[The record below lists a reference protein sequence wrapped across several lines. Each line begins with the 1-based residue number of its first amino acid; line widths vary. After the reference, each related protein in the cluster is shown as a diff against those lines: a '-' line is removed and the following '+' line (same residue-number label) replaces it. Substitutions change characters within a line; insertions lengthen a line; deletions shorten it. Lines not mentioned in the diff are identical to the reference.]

1 MRIGTRIGD
10 RSLGEVAQLARRAE
24 TLGYDFL
31 SSSETAHNPFLP
43 LVLAAEHTERIGLRT
58 SIALAFARSPM
69 DVAYLAWDL
78 QGLSRG
84 RFVLGLGSQ
93 VRGHIV
99 RRFSMEWK
107 PPAPRMREYIHALRA
122 IWQAWQ
128 KNSKLNFQGDYYRF
142 NLMPPVFNPGPIE
155 HPKLSVYVS
164 AVNPN
169 MLRLA
174 GEVCE
179 GIMLHPF
186 STRKYANEIILP
198 KLKEGAAKSG
208 RTIADLDIS
217 GGGFIVTG
225 KTEKELEANKAAIKR
240 RIAFYAS
247 TRSYAPVMNAHGWN
261 DTADKLYQMSV
272 KGHWD
277 KMVGEITDEMLE
289 AFAVVGTYDDIVV
302 KIKARHGS
310 YATSL
315 DFSPQARNSEEKDRL
330 RSIIRSLQAR

>member
-10 RSLGEVAQLARRAE
+10 RSLGEIAQLAKRAE
-24 TLGYDFL
+24 ALGYDFL

-43 LVLAAEHTERIGLRT
+43 LVLAAEHTERMGLRT

-99 RRFSMEWK
+99 RRFGMEWK

-122 IWQAWQ
+122 IWDAWQ
-128 KNSKLNFQGDYYRF
+128 NNSKLDFQGDYYRF
-142 NLMPPVFNPGPIE
+142 NLMPPIFNPGPIE

-179 GIMLHPF
+179 GVMLHPF
-186 STRKYANEIILP
+186 NTPKYTNEIIIP
-198 KLKEGAAKSG
+198 RLKEGAAKAG
-208 RTIADLDIS
+208 RTTADLDIS
-217 GGGFIVTG
+217 GGGFMVTG
-225 KTEKELEANKAAIKR
+225 ATDEEMEANKAATKR

-247 TRSYAPVMNAHGWN
+247 TRSYAPVMNAHGW
-261 DTADKLYQMSV
+261 DDAAEKLYRMSV
-272 KGHWD
+272 KGDWGQ
-277 KMVGEITDEMLE
+277 MVREITDDMLE
-289 AFAVVGTYDDIVV
+289 AFAVIGTYDEIVG
-302 KIKARHGS
+302 KIKARYGS

-315 DFSPQARNSEEKDRL
+315 DFSLQARNSEEKDRL
-330 RSIIRSLQAR
+330 RSMIRSLQAG